1 MNSQFNKLS
10 IDLTKKLSVKDK
22 KDNGIYFTPMDIV
35 KLTIDS
41 LIKYNKNIVNILEP
55 SCFLISLT
63 DRTVNSSFFY
73 KLKKTVF
80 VLFFCL
86 LLFFI

>member
-41 LIKYNKNIVNILEP
+41 LINMYLLFQYLSQYQQNRIDTQIL
-55 SCFLISLT
+55 I
-63 DRTVNSSFFY
+63 Y
-73 KLKKTVF
+73 QQ
-80 VLFFCL
+80 
-86 LLFFI
+86 LLFFAASFS